1 MRLGM
6 ILCVLALLVLGVS
19 SYFQERHW
27 QQVALSPATPAELKQ
42 VRRDFRSSN
51 TPLVRFSL
59 ANLPQIYLD
68 PILANPEGIEPR
80 FHMFEPWMIKKLR
93 ETRENCS
100 MPALSPFAD
109 VTLIKAFYW
118 EMFLCDEKFVLPS
131 SFFQTSPFIHPSG
144 QSYAYLAW
152 ETGRKMFR
160 SRAWLTEHRNHLHI
174 LELPSLRDHADW
186 HPIQGILANLDK
198 SDIELL
204 IEGVLAVWN
213 PNVVLFQED
222 SEFPLSSR
230 SFFRYEAYA
239 REQWDWY
246 LNKSVFKTGP
256 ITEGLEPLLI
266 EGNMAWYL
274 DKSRVHKF
282 SGNYRF
288 GAMLG
293 ILFLGLG
300 LTLMA
305 LEAIRH
311 RLKEQEERLFVLQTL
326 THELRTPAT
335 ALKLHLENMRTKYDS
350 LPEDAQAD
358 LLHLL
363 EANSRLARVLEA
375 STQYLTA
382 DKGEGP
388 LRLNAQKIE
397 SMLGFVEEVIADI
410 DSGIQISSDSS
421 DFAAEAD
428 IYWLGICI
436 GNLLENALRHGKLPI
451 LVKVSKMENEGVIEV
466 CDQGQVD
473 LKTLQNGIRAFSR
486 RKDSEGLGLGLSLV
500 DKIMVAMR
508 GKLKVLAHP
517 TRFSLHLPYC
527 KRS

>member
-1 MRLGM
+1 M
-6 ILCVLALLVLGVS
+6 CVLALLVLGVS
-19 SYFQERHW
+19 SYLQERHW
-27 QQVALSPATPAELKQ
+27 QQVALSPTTPDELKQ
-42 VRRDFRSSN
+42 VRRNFQSAN

-68 PILANPEGIEPR
+68 PILANPQGIETK
-80 FHMFEPWMIKKLR
+80 FQSFEPWMIKMLR
-93 ETRENCS
+93 DTRENCQ

-118 EMFLCDEKFVLPS
+118 EMFLCDDKFILPA
-131 SFFQTSPFIHPSG
+131 SFFQTSPYIHPSG

-152 ETGRKMFR
+152 ETGRPRFHN
-160 SRAWLTEHRNHLHI
+160 RAWLTEHRNHLHI
-174 LELPSLRDHADW
+174 LELPALRHQADW
-186 HPIQGILANLDK
+186 HPIQGILANLEK
-198 SDIELL
+198 SDILLL
-204 IEGVLAVWN
+204 IDGVSAVWN
-213 PNVVLFQED
+213 PFVVLFQEEQ
-222 SEFPLSSR
+222 EFPLSSR
-230 SFFRYEAYA
+230 GFLRYEAYA
-239 REQWDWY
+239 REQWDWF
-246 LNKSVFKTGP
+246 LKKSVFKTGP
-256 ITEGLEPLLI
+256 ITDEFEALLV

-282 SGNYRF
+282 SGNYRL

-293 ILFLGLG
+293 ILLLGLG
-300 LTLMA
+300 LAAMG

-335 ALKLHLENMRTKYDS
+335 ALKLHLESMRTKYDF

-397 SMLGFVEEVIADI
+397 SIRSFVEEVIADM
-410 DSGIQISSDSS
+410 DSGILIASDCK
-421 DFAAEAD
+421 DFGLEAD

-436 GNLLENALRHGKLPI
+436 GNLLENALRHGKCPVT
-451 LVKVSKMENEGVIEV
+451 VKVTRLENEGVIEI

-473 LKTLQNGIRAFSR
+473 LKTLQNGVKAFSR
-486 RKDSEGLGLGLSLV
+486 RSDSEGLGLGLALV

-508 GKLKVLAHP
+508 GKLKVQAHP
-517 TRFSLHLPYC
+517 TRFSLHLPC
-527 KRS
+527 